1 MRKIIVLGLLIAIG
15 WHAPGFGEQPT
26 AQKYFDQATTQ
37 YLVGDLKAALNSV
50 DRALEIS
57 RNFRGARKL
66 KDSILREMK
75 LREMGLVPR
84 AAGTPIKMPPI
95 EVAPPATREVQ
106 PPAAPAASPKPA
118 PTNWLVWTGFILGLA
133 FILFSGIFL
142 AVFVR
147 RLLIQEA
154 ENKAGEEEAGGLK
167 VLKAISE
174 DQRLWYQKMGW
185 HNNPFTLDVHPELL
199 TGYEK
204 EVKEVLGKV
213 NSHSGH
219 ILITGPLGI
228 GKTTLLRWLAGK
240 LPKADYHTV
249 YIPRPPIEF
258 NQLVAHIF
266 QSLGYSYE
274 QAKKE
279 SDLYNLGQLRKKMKK
294 YLVLLLDEAH
304 EFTIEIERPLRTLGD
319 IDGVNLVMAGLP
331 ETLDKLRNEI
341 QPLYERL
348 VLKITLDH
356 LEFEEFKELIK
367 VRVESV
373 GGRGSR
379 PFTAAALEKIFE
391 ISRGNPRQA
400 IKLCDNAVS
409 EAIEQCV
416 EIIGPELIKDTER
429 ESADVD

>member
-1 MRKIIVLGLLIAIG
+1 MKKIIVLCLLMACG
-15 WHAPGFGEQPT
+15 WHSPGFGEQPV
-26 AQKYFDQATTQ
+26 AQKYFDQATTL
-37 YLVGDLKAALNSV
+37 YLVGDLKAALASA
-50 DRALEIS
+50 DRALEINH
-57 RNFRGARKL
+57 NFRGARKL
-66 KDSILREMK
+66 KDSILREMS
-75 LREMGLVPR
+75 LRAMGLVPR
-84 AAGTPIKMPPI
+84 VAGTPVKMPPL
-95 EVAPPATREVQ
+95 ETAPPATREVQ
-106 PPAAPAASPKPA
+106 LPPPAPAPLPKPA
-118 PTNWLVWTGFILGLA
+118 STNWLVWTGFVLGLA
-133 FILFSGIFL
+133 FIFFSGILL
-142 AVFVR
+142 AVFAR
-147 RLLIQEA
+147 RLLAQA
-154 ENKAGEEEAGGLK
+154 AASQAGEEEAGGLK
-167 VLKAISE
+167 VLKSISE
-174 DQRLWYQKMGW
+174 DQRLWSQKMGW
-185 HNNPFTLDVHPELL
+185 RNNPFTLDVHPELL

-204 EVKEVLGKV
+204 EVKEVLGKI

-219 ILITGPLGI
+219 ILISGPLGI
-228 GKTTLLRWLAGK
+228 GKTTLLRWLAGQ
-240 LPKADYHTV
+240 LPKGEYHTV

-294 YLVLLLDEAH
+294 HLVLLLDEAH

-331 ETLDKLRNEI
+331 ETLDKLKNEI

-348 VLKITLDH
+348 VLKVTLDH
-356 LEFEEFKELIK
+356 LEFEELKELIK

-379 PFTAAALEKIFE
+379 PFTSAALAKIFE

-409 EAIEQCV
+409 LAIERGEEV
-416 EIIGPELIKDTER
+416 VGAEFIGETER
-429 ESADVD
+429 EGS